1 MKALYGIMT
10 CSVFVATLTPR
21 RPVALACTGH
31 GSTRQL
37 YQFQCT
43 VRLVSASL
51 YCHFSMFCVS
61 YWVFSL
67 QSHPCI
73 TTTQGNK
80 KQKIQI
86 FGPLLYFCRAAER
99 FVSCFLHIL
108 ECRVGWYNYPN
119 LEFLCNNLQAFPH
132 MCQKHNRAYNSTF
145 TGVTVAFLVW
155 FSFVCLFDHC

>member
-37 YQFQCT
+37 YQFKCT

-61 YWVFSL
+61 YWVFFPAVASL
-67 QSHPCI
+67 HHNNTGQ
-73 TTTQGNK
+73 QKAK
-80 KQKIQI
+80 KSKSLDHFFI
-86 FGPLLYFCRAAER
+86 F
-99 FVSCFLHIL
+99 
-108 ECRVGWYNYPN
+108 VGQ
-119 LEFLCNNLQAFPH
+119 L
-132 MCQKHNRAYNSTF
+132 RD
-145 TGVTVAFLVW
+145 
-155 FSFVCLFDHC
+155 LFHASYII